1 MHAVEVVEVICIYAH
16 KCTICIRFLNVLE
29 EMQQLLQQPLEIFR
43 HERVVRRRCELAW
56 VHGEAQKSAAAAP
69 RQVAER

>member
-29 EMQQLLQQPLEIFR
+29 EMQLLLQQPLEISNLPAPPT
-43 HERVVRRRCELAW
+43 VRR
-56 VHGEAQKSAAAAP
+56 
-69 RQVAER
+69 